1 MCPSQIPPINFP
13 DKDQGHLCQLRMILS
28 VTSVNQTQWLQIR
41 EWSLIMKRGLGRG
54 PGMGVVVVGGGLQNG
69 REGGQEKSYPYK
81 KGHGGMLKSNTQSF
95 GPVLTLRLV

>member
-54 PGMGVVVVGGGLQNG
+54 PGIGVVVGGGLQNG
-69 REGGQEKSYPYK
+69 RGGGKRNLTPTK
-81 KGHGGMLKSNTQSF
+81 KGMGEC
-95 GPVLTLRLV
+95 